1 MLFFN
6 SQIFTMLQLN
16 FHPFPELKTERLF
29 LRRLKKED
37 ASCVFRLRS
46 DERVM
51 KYIGKFPQRSLDE
64 ALEFIN
70 MIDDSLTTNNGI
82 TWAIALK
89 ENPEILIGT
98 IGHWRVMKEHYRSEV
113 GYMIHADYWRKGI
126 GKEALIKVIDYGF
139 KTMHLHSI
147 EAHINPENTASA
159 RVLESTG
166 FMRDG
171 FFKESFYFNG
181 AFGDTA
187 IYSLLAGKE

>member
-1 MLFFN
+1 
-6 SQIFTMLQLN
+6 MLQLN

-29 LRRLKKED
+29 LRKLKKED
-37 ASCVFRLRS
+37 AHHIFKLRS

-51 KYIGKFPQRSLDE
+51 KYVGKFPQKSLDE

-70 MIDDSLTTNNGI
+70 IINDSLIANNGI

-139 KTMHLHSI
+139 KAMHLHST
-147 EAHINPENTASA
+147 EAHINPENIASA

-166 FMRDG
+166 FTRDG

-187 IYSLLAGKE
+187 IYSLLAGEK